1 MYSSYP
7 EGSFLAGAAVVPS
20 EGVGAPF
27 PSSVPRPF
35 GPGGEHPAPTTRR
48 SSGIR
53 KAHVPAANYWTSR
66 QYFKVFVV
74 AGLGILRDRTED
86 PVVPK

>member
-1 MYSSYP
+1 MYPSYP
-7 EGSFLAGAAVVPS
+7 EGSFPAGAAVAPS
-20 EGVGAPF
+20 ERTGAPF

-35 GPGGEHPAPTTRR
+35 GPGGEHPAPTARR

-53 KAHVPAANYWTSR
+53 QAHVPAANYWTSR
-66 QYFKVFVV
+66 QYFKVFV
-74 AGLGILRDRTED
+74 ATGLGILRDRTVD

>member
-1 MYSSYP
+1 MNSSYP
-7 EGSFLAGAAVVPS
+7 EGPLLAGEAAVPS
-20 EGVGAPF
+20 EEAGAPF
-27 PSSVPRPF
+27 PSSVPGPF
-35 GPGGEHPAPTTRR
+35 GAGGEHPAPTTKS

-53 KAHVPAANYWTSR
+53 QAHVPAANYWTSR

-74 AGLGILRDRTED
+74 TGLGILRDRTVE